1 MRRLVNSMV
10 LVFTLLFSATALQA
24 QQAPEPLQDLI
35 DRWEAAFNAGDYA
48 AVARLYTADG
58 IRMPPGE
65 DLIQGQDAIAKRSEQ
80 FAGFKIELQP
90 YSGLIGDAN
99 GSTWGTYKLTGT
111 VDGAPVT
118 IEGRWMNA
126 VKKTP
131 DGWRIHRDIWHEMR
145 RS

>member
-1 MRRLVNSMV
+1 MRRKLIAATSV
-10 LVFTLLFSATALQA
+10 LMLLATVGTADA
-24 QQAPEPLQDLI
+24 QRAPEPLQDLI

-48 AVARLYTADG
+48 ALSRLYTADA

-65 DLIQGQDAIAKRSEQ
+65 DLIQGREAIVQRNQA
-80 FAGFKIELQP
+80 FAGFKIELEA
-90 YSGLIGDAN
+90 YSGMIGEAN
-99 GSTWGTYKLTGT
+99 GSTWGTYKLNGT
-111 VDGAPVT
+111 ADGMPVT

-131 DGWRIHRDIWHEMR
+131 DGWRIHRDIWHEMS